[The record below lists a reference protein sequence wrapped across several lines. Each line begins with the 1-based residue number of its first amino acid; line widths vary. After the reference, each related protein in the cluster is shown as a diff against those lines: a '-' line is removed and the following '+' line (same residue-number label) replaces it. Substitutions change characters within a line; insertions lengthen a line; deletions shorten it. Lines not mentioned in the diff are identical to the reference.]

1 MATKSSQKAAQ
12 SLCCVTV
19 GHVEV
24 LMPAD
29 AGLKVVML
37 LRGAMR
43 ADLRYE
49 ELQRVYEIR
58 DELEVEF
65 VAVKASQVRAARP
78 PASDK
83 SEVLAIGLEPLKLPR
98 P

>member
-1 MATKSSQKAAQ
+1 MATRSSQKAAQ
-12 SLCCVTV
+12 ALCCVTL
-19 GHVEV
+19 GHVEI

-43 ADLRYE
+43 GERHYE
-49 ELQRVYEIR
+49 DLQRVYEIR

-65 VAVKASQVRAARP
+65 VALKASQVRAARP
-78 PASDK
+78 PAPEK
-83 SEVLAIGLEPLKLPR
+83 SELLAIGREPLKLP
-98 P
+98 PP